1 MTRRGQGEQGA
12 ALIAALVFVTIA
24 AIFLGATL
32 SFADTDFRT
41 TIAVREQ
48 RKEAYA
54 ADAAVEAAIRNYQVN
69 GKTCPAGW
77 TAPVVND
84 VSGIAVSC
92 SADGSNAPTLSNAP
106 TYSILTRGSSVDDGI
121 RAVSGA
127 LTPARG
133 GVFSEG
139 RVEVT
144 AGATL
149 RVVDGSVVVKGACT
163 GGGTID
169 VEPPGTT
176 TCNYTGASPPDPP
189 GITSA
194 PAVPT
199 TPPVARAVPACPGD
213 GTPIVFQPGTYTD
226 FNGMR
231 SLLTSCSSNVLHFP
245 PDAGGPGIYYFAFP
259 SGGDWA
265 LGNGETLVGGTLTA
279 PLASIAGAPVGKKC
293 DENQQGVQL
302 IFSGESRMS
311 LGSGAVAELCPPLFA
326 DDTTQRVSVY
336 GPQGVAAAPVVTPGI
351 VPTTAAST
359 GNPKFDAA
367 TSALVADDA
376 PATASVAVDKNDKNA
391 KSATLTVG
399 GFALPVIPA
408 GAVVTELAVTVKH
421 KETATPASSTLTA
434 KVSGGTGPNSRT
446 ADIASFTRS
455 DVYRTETFDVSSAFN
470 APASLSGLSVDI
482 TATTPVGATET
493 YVQDIDAV
501 SVTVGYAVVTPGA
514 FAPQSGCVVTGA
526 TCPFIKTQGQARFT
540 SKGTIYAPLAMLSI
554 QLVDQPEQVF
564 GRGVIVRR
572 LDTDFT
578 SSNACNITPLPVT
591 EEFDSCYAF
600 QLPRNRTLGDNVVFT
615 ASLGG
620 RTLLRAYVNFTGATP
635 VVRQWSSVNEP
646 A

>member
-24 AIFLGATL
+24 AVFLGATL

-69 GKTCPAGW
+69 GKKCPAAW

-84 VSGIAVSC
+84 VSGFTVSC
-92 SADGSNAPTLSNAP
+92 SADGSNAPTVSNAP

-163 GGGTID
+163 GGGLID
-169 VEPPGTT
+169 VEPPGTK
-176 TCNYTGASPPDPP
+176 TCNYTGASPADPP
-189 GITSA
+189 GIAGA

-199 TPPVARAVPACPGD
+199 APPVARDVPACPGN
-213 GTPIVFQPGTYTD
+213 GAPIVFQPGSYND
-226 FNGMR
+226 FNR
-231 SLLTSCSSNVLHFP
+231 LRALSTSCSSKVFHFP
-245 PDAGGPGIYYFAFP
+245 PDAGAPGIYHFDFS
-259 SGGDWA
+259 SGGDWT
-265 LGNGETLVGGTLTA
+265 LGNGDTLVGGTLTA
-279 PLASIAGAPVGKKC
+279 PLAGIAGAPVGKKC

-326 DDTTQRVSVY
+326 DDATQRVSVY

-351 VPTTAAST
+351 VPTTASST
-359 GNPKFDAA
+359 SDPMFGAPEK
-367 TSALVADDA
+367 ALVADND
-376 PATASVAVDKNDKNA
+376 PTTASVSVAKNGKA
-391 KSATLTVG
+391 QSATLTVG

-408 GAVVTELAVTVKH
+408 GAVVTQLAVTVKH

-434 KVSGGTGPNSRT
+434 VVSGGTGPNRRT
-446 ADIASFTRS
+446 ADIAGFTRS
-455 DVYRTETFDVSSAFN
+455 DVDLTETFDVSGTFN
-470 APASLSGLSVDI
+470 TAAALSGLSVDL
-482 TATTPVGATET
+482 TATTPAGATET
-493 YVQDIDAV
+493 YVQEIDAV
-501 SVTVGYAVVTPGA
+501 WVTVGYAVVTPGT

-526 TCPFIKTQGQARFT
+526 TCPFIKTQGLARFT

-591 EEFDSCYAF
+591 EEYDSCYAF

-620 RTLLRAYVNFTGATP
+620 RTLVRAYVNFTGATP

-646 A
+646 T